1 MAQQYILV
9 VDGLDKVLSSLD
21 ELPANLIAAAR
32 MAVNDAT
39 KFGRK
44 MAADK
49 VLRSVALP
57 ADYVSNSN
65 GRLHIT
71 QYAKGND
78 LEAIIKARA
87 RPTSLAR
94 FATDSGNR
102 ATGVGVQVSKGSAKR
117 IKGAW
122 LIKLKSGS
130 ADLDTKSNMGLAVRT
145 KDGKR
150 PPGYKPV
157 NIKGTNIWL
166 LYGPSVAQILTSDPS
181 WMKDQGGVIDKI
193 TDPIAD
199 KLEAEFHRQ
208 RARLNA

>member
-49 VLRSVALP
+49 VLRAVALP
-57 ADYVSNSN
+57 ADYVSNTA
-65 GRLHIT
+65 GRLHIKKF
-71 QYAKGND
+71 AKGND
-78 LEAIIKARA
+78 LESIISARTRA
-87 RPTSLAR
+87 TSLAR
-94 FATDSGNR
+94 FATDTGNR
-102 ATGVGVQVSKGSAKR
+102 AAGVGVEVKRGAAKR

-122 LIKLKSGS
+122 LIKLKSGT
-130 ADLDTKSNMGLAVRT
+130 ADLDTKSNLGLAVRT

-150 PPGYKPV
+150 PPGYRPV

-166 LYGPSVAQILTSDPS
+166 LYGPSVAQVLYSD
-181 WMKDQGGVIDKI
+181 KNQGGVVTEIA
-193 TDPIAD
+193 DPIAD